1 MVAFFTVAF
10 AGPFPLEHA
19 PNRRPVAARAATA
32 ARLRLEDRF
41 RMVPGYSSAIRHRGH
56 RDFRDYWRHNTDAAT
71 NEENMTEL
79 SRLLSAGICALCGKG
94 VHIDDHEGRV
104 ACDGCNMATDNC
116 DCASKS

>member
-1 MVAFFTVAF
+1 MVA
-10 AGPFPLEHA
+10 GYPPGN
-19 PNRRPVAARAATA
+19 PIP
-32 ARLRLEDRF
+32 ARLRIPR
-41 RMVPGYSSAIRHRGH
+41 
-56 RDFRDYWRHNTDAAT
+56 YWRHNTDAAT

-116 DCASKS
+116 DCASKSG